1 MDMFDKTLNYEKTIK
16 QLLKK
21 INLDDWKLALN
32 NEQFVSFLK
41 SYTDKNGNNIYHLLF
56 KNDLANDELYA
67 ILDII
72 DLLASFQIPAMGLN
86 HKNMP
91 PYDLAEKQSIL
102 AAKKLKDL
110 IAQEYQVELLT
121 D

>member
-1 MDMFDKTLNYEKTIK
+1 MDMFDKIINHEKTIK

-32 NEQFVSFLK
+32 NEQFLSFLK

-56 KNDLANDELYA
+56 KNDLSNDELY
-67 ILDII
+67 IISDVI

-86 HKNMP
+86 HKNML

-102 AAKKLKDL
+102 ATKKLKDL
-110 IAQEYQVELLT
+110 ISQEYQSELLT
-121 D
+121 E

>member
-41 SYTDKNGNNIYHLLF
+41 SYTDKMVTTFTICY
-56 KNDLANDELYA
+56 
-67 ILDII
+67 
-72 DLLASFQIPAMGLN
+72 
-86 HKNMP
+86 
-91 PYDLAEKQSIL
+91 
-102 AAKKLKDL
+102 LKT
-110 IAQEYQVELLT
+110 I
-121 D
+121 